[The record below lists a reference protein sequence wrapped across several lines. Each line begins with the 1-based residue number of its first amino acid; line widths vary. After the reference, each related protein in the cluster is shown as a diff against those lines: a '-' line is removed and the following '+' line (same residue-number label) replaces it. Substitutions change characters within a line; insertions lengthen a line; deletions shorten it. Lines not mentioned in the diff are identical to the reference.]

1 VCRCVVSWAVT
12 VQRLGGARRL
22 GGEAA
27 QDELGGAARVDRDGL
42 EPVIVPVTVSVPVT
56 LREPAV
62 FRVTPPAKLCT
73 PLSPA
78 TKV

>member
-1 VCRCVVSWAVT
+1 MPAVWAERPLRTSAVALPGLTVT
-12 VQRLGGARRL
+12 VC
-22 GGEAA
+22 
-27 QDELGGAARVDRDGL
+27 

-62 FRVTPPAKLCT
+62 FKVTPLEKLCT